1 MTRRELL
8 GLSGLSLLY
17 LALPGGM
24 RASSLTQPRSS
35 RRLFFDV
42 DDVARIRRNARTPLL
57 APHFEAWLRMA
68 PAETRVLA
76 ERLARTRELNRD
88 LRFTLE
94 AIQREG
100 VTYIVTQDAER
111 RAALETAIGVVLD
124 LPDWDYLLDGDEVR
138 GLQRASLAVATLLF
152 AREALG
158 DTLEPALEK
167 RMLADIAE
175 KGCVP
180 CYRTLQDMRYPE
192 QVAGWRFEERHDFA
206 VPLDMRRWPEIL
218 GQNNLK
224 AIPVMGLGLGA
235 LALTGRDARA
245 AEWLEMAETSAREF
259 LALYEPDGSYFE
271 GISYVAYAMRS
282 ILLFLEAHYRL
293 RGDIEWA
300 REVNFEGLAEYI
312 VCMQTGRD
320 EATGAPEVVNFS
332 DASYGVPP
340 AVPFWMANRAGVALA
355 QYAGEHVS
363 APPYFADFLW
373 YRTEEP
379 SVPPGDHLLN
389 RRFDLDW
396 IVCRSGWAP
405 ADNVLAFRSGGPANH
420 EHADRNSFLF
430 KAYDE
435 RLLNDHYGAAYT
447 VDHPRWLLRL
457 TEAHNAVLIDGEGH
471 QYHEGQEGTNEGLA
485 FAHIEVFE
493 DAGDDVWWV
502 SDATHG
508 YALVNPDIRRVRRSV
523 LFLKPDVIVLLDELE
538 KEDAASTLSVRFHP
552 DNRDGHASLHV
563 TGLDMFEIRR
573 PKAHLSGRVAA
584 TVPLRIREDRL
595 ALPPEEG
602 RYPFIEVQGAAA
614 VNAEVLTVLTAR
626 PVSRAE
632 SFHVAIERAVQ
643 GWDLELG
650 TRRASLDTGGPVPEL
665 RWR

>member
-8 GLSGLSLLY
+8 ELSGLSLLY
-17 LALPGGM
+17 LALPGGLS
-24 RASSLTQPRSS
+24 ASPLAQPRSS
-35 RRLFFDV
+35 RGLFFDRG
-42 DDVARIRRNARTPLL
+42 DVNRIRRNARTPLL
-57 APHFEAWLRMA
+57 APHLEAWLRVS
-68 PAETRVLA
+68 PAETRFVA

-100 VTYIVTQDAER
+100 IIYIVTQDAER
-111 RAALETAIGVVLD
+111 RAALETAIRVVLD
-124 LPDWDYLLDGDEVR
+124 LPDWDYLLDGNEIR

-158 DTLEPALEK
+158 DTLEPSLEE

-180 CYRTLQDMRYPE
+180 CYRTLQDMRYPA
-192 QVAGWRFEERHDFA
+192 QVTGWRFEERHDFA

-235 LALTGRDARA
+235 LALAGRDTRTAK
-245 AEWLEMAETSAREF
+245 WLDMAETSARDF
-259 LALYEPDGSYFE
+259 LALHEPDGSYFE

-282 ILLFLEAHYRL
+282 IMLFLEAHYRL
-293 RGDIEWA
+293 RGDIDWT
-300 REVNFEGLAEYI
+300 REVNFEGLAEFI

-320 EATGAPEVVNFS
+320 GKGAPEVVNFS

-340 AVPFWMANRAGVALA
+340 AVPFWIANRAGVALA
-355 QYAGEHVS
+355 QYAGENVS

-373 YRTEEP
+373 YRTEQS

-457 TEAHNAVLIDGEGH
+457 TEAHNAVLVDGEGH

-485 FAHIEVFE
+485 SAHIEVFE
-493 DAGDDVWWV
+493 DGREDVWWV

-523 LFLKPDVIVLLDELE
+523 LYLKPDVIVLLDELE
-538 KEDAASTLSVRFHP
+538 KQDTASTLSVRFHP

-563 TGLDMFEIRR
+563 TGPDMFEIRR
-573 PKAHLSGRVAA
+573 PKAHLSCRVAA

-595 ALPPEEG
+595 EVPPEEG
-602 RYPFIEVQGAAA
+602 QYPFIEVLAAPGAT
-614 VNAEVLTVLTAR
+614 VEVLTVLSAR
-626 PVSRAE
+626 PVSRTA
-632 SFHVAIERAVQ
+632 SFHVAIERATN

-650 TRRASLDTGGPVPEL
+650 TRRASIDTSGPVPEL